1 MIISTVQRSNRSVPK
16 KTGCAVESALAL
28 IGGRWKGVVIYR
40 LLQGTQRF
48 STLRRELPSCSP
60 RMLTLQ
66 LRELEQDGLVKRTVY
81 AEVPPR
87 VEYDLTPF
95 GRTLEPVIMGLC
107 EWGQLYKRK
116 IERALSE

>member
-1 MIISTVQRSNRSVPK
+1 MIHVDPSRSKRSVPH

-48 STLRRELPSCSP
+48 SSLRKFLPSCSP

-66 LRELEQDGLVKRTVY
+66 LRELEEDGLVRRTVY

-87 VEYDLTPF
+87 VEYDLTAF
-95 GRTLEPVIMGLC
+95 GRTLEPVILGLC

-116 IERALSE
+116 IERALKD